1 MPAKKSELKITVEAN
16 GKRFSLNCRRVL
28 YKKYTVKVGR
38 SKSTKIPLST
48 KTEIMSL
55 ISEWITVQEKAAGF

>member
-1 MPAKKSELKITVEAN
+1 MPAKKSELKIIVEAN
-16 GKRFSLNCRRVL
+16 GKRFSLNCQRCL
-28 YKKYTVKVGR
+28 HKKYSVKVGR

-55 ISEWITVQEKAAGF
+55 ISKWVTKQEKAAGF